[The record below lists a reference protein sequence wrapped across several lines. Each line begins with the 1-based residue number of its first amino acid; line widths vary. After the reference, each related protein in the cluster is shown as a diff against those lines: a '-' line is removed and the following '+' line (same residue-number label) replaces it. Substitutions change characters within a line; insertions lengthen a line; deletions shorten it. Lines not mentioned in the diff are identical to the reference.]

1 MSDET
6 PAENAAPAPAP
17 HVKTVLKLAKAMQRN
32 AIVIAVP
39 LAVIGVVLS
48 LVLRGSSGL
57 IGGLIGAM
65 IGLGLGFVGTGV
77 MKGTAQASPT
87 GVMIGAMASF
97 GAKFIVLLVFLIV
110 FRGTT
115 LFDNE
120 AFAFTLLAVTV
131 GWIGGE
137 VVGFIRAKAPSVDV

>member
-57 IGGLIGAM
+57 IGGLIGAV

>member
-32 AIVIAVP
+32 AIIIAVP

-48 LVLRGSSGL
+48 LALRGNSGL
-57 IGGLIGAM
+57 IGGLIGAV

>member
-1 MSDET
+1 
-6 PAENAAPAPAP
+6 
-17 HVKTVLKLAKAMQRN
+17 
-32 AIVIAVP
+32 
-39 LAVIGVVLS
+39 
-48 LVLRGSSGL
+48 
-57 IGGLIGAM
+57 
-65 IGLGLGFVGTGV
+65 
-77 MKGTAQASPT
+77 
-87 GVMIGAMASF
+87 
-97 GAKFIVLLVFLIV
+97 VLLVFLIV

>member
-1 MSDET
+1 MTDET

-57 IGGLIGAM
+57 IGGLIGAV

>member
-6 PAENAAPAPAP
+6 PAENGAPAPAP

-57 IGGLIGAM
+57 IGGLIGAV

>member
-1 MSDET
+1 MSDEI
-6 PAENAAPAPAP
+6 PAENAAPVPAP

-57 IGGLIGAM
+57 IGGLIGAV